1 MSEPATL
8 PMRRVLQM
16 DGETLAFFLV
26 LYRTESLPKAAAEMN
41 ISLSSAN
48 RQLARLRKAWA
59 DPLFVRSGLLMKATP
74 AAARRYDR
82 VQRVVREI
90 EALTLDE
97 EVQPAL
103 LKQIVRIATYDNA
116 FAVGLA
122 TVFGEL
128 QTKLPGVQFRA
139 VQADEHMFED
149 LRADRLDMAFY
160 ARQGVQPGI
169 HSTPLFTTPYACVT
183 RRGHPLEKVVERH
196 GHLDREDLARFRT
209 VLVNAQPDRNREPN
223 SPANGWFNPPSADKV
238 AMVLPSVLSRRAS
251 GASGHRLLRRHS
263 RRIRAVC
270 FRDRKI
276 LDSPLRTRRSRAHRQ
291 ARLARAHARRSRL
304 PAHQVRPHRGRQ
316 KKGGRTPL
324 RSAAAHEGSLPAGP
338 RQAGRAVCSA

>member
-1 MSEPATL
+1 MGKFPNLNVRNRSETMSEPATL
-8 PMRRVLQM
+8 PVRRVLQM

-48 RQLARLRKAWA
+48 RQLARLREAWA

-90 EALTLDE
+90 EALTFDE

-116 FAVGLA
+116 FTVGLA
-122 TVFGEL
+122 AVFGEL
-128 QTKLPGVQFRA
+128 QGKLPGVQFRA

-183 RRGHPLEKVVERH
+183 RKGHPLEKVVERH

-238 AMVLPSVLSRRAS
+238 AMVLPFFLAAPLALPGTDCYAVIPAAS
-251 GASGHRLLRRHS
+251 
-263 RRIRAVC
+263 
-270 FRDRKI
+270 
-276 LDSPLRTRRSRAHRQ
+276 
-291 ARLARAHARRSRL
+291 ARLAFETEKFSILPFGPDAPELTVRLGWHERTHADPACQLIRSVL
-304 PAHQVRPHRGRQ
+304 IEAVR
-316 KKGGRTPL
+316 KK
-324 RSAAAHEGSLPAGP
+324 AAALL
-338 RQAGRAVCSA
+338 